1 MTETIRR
8 AGALCAALPLCFAA
22 SCTGIDGARA
32 AYLPFRVA
40 VAPVHMVYTDVAAAP
55 GAEPA
60 ATGALCVAVDPG
72 RLGAR
77 VTEVLAHRVFA
88 DAQLLPSSAADAGDR
103 DDSVLVQ
110 HAAETQANLLLECD
124 VRIAPVVTSGKNDR
138 FLLNLVLFAI
148 GGPGTWF
155 VPDRSYRLEAH
166 LFAQLHQLEP
176 LLDGMASVEDRRACL
191 AYAHAQLHEIDLN
204 LVDRAGSVMPF
215 LASIVVPAALL
226 VTDSAD
232 ARSTLE
238 AEIVDRL
245 AVELGRQLAEMQH
258 QIAEGG
264 LVSDIGLEDAEL
276 LRTADALV
284 FRANAMLRVGA
295 SSRLQ
300 GYSVRLG
307 DCIKTEVYDRDPSH
321 SVPGSG
327 QRPTLCYPLEVVFPA
342 GTDGSCVEVELF
354 TGGRDRMR
362 RSFTVP
368 LAW

>member
-1 MTETIRR
+1 
-8 AGALCAALPLCFAA
+8 
-22 SCTGIDGARA
+22 
-32 AYLPFRVA
+32 
-40 VAPVHMVYTDVAAAP
+40 
-55 GAEPA
+55 
-60 ATGALCVAVDPG
+60 LCVEVDPS

-77 VTEVLAHRVFA
+77 VAEVLAHRVFA
-88 DAQLLPSSAADAGDR
+88 DARLLPSQAADTDR
-103 DDSVLVQ
+103 DDSALLQ
-110 HAAETQANLLLECD
+110 QAAEAQANLLLECD

-138 FLLNLVLFAI
+138 FLLNLLLFAI

-176 LLDGMASVEDRRACL
+176 MLDGMASVADRRACL

-204 LVDRAGSVMPF
+204 LVDRAGSVMPY
-215 LASIVVPAALL
+215 LASIAVPAALL

-232 ARSTLE
+232 ARATLE

-245 AVELGRQLAEMQH
+245 ASELGRQLAEMQH

-264 LVSDIGLEDAEL
+264 LVSDIGLEGAEL
-276 LRTADALV
+276 QRTADALV
-284 FRANAMLRVGA
+284 FRANAMLRVGV

-307 DCIKTEVYDRDPSH
+307 DYVKTEVYDVDPSH
-321 SVPGSG
+321 AVPGSG
-327 QRPTLCYPLEVVFPA
+327 QRPTLCYPIEVVFPA
-342 GTDGSCVEVELF
+342 GLHGSQVEVELV
-354 TGGRDRMR
+354 TGGRDRMH

-368 LAW
+368 LDW